1 MATIASPRTTRKTP
15 SSPARLTAA
24 EREIVLT
31 LADDEDAWVV
41 YTDSRRAVSSRL
53 LQAARQWGFTPQRVG
68 ACGWEVRLPLAAVR
82 VVGPPSARAL
92 AQRRRAAEAAK
103 KARNALATLRARSDP
118 EGSVPSGVS

>member
-1 MATIASPRTTRKTP
+1 MATVAPRRTTRKTP
-15 SSPARLTAA
+15 SSPARLTA

-41 YTDSRRAVSSRL
+41 YTDSRRAASSRL
-53 LQAARQWGFTPQRVG
+53 LQAARQWGLLPQRVG